1 VRRGFSFVSQIP
13 FGYIAKAFS
22 TEKPENYYHNAKAF
36 EIIEQ
41 LVEDFKT
48 QEEELKAKK
57 ENSPCIFP
65 MRGTAIFVMRKSRQK
80 KRRSSV

>member
-1 VRRGFSFVSQIP
+1 VRRGFSFVSQTP

-48 QEEELKAKK
+48 QEEE
-57 ENSPCIFP
+57 
-65 MRGTAIFVMRKSRQK
+65 
-80 KRRSSV
+80 